1 MDSGNMDPVYTHRF
15 VIVLKYGSI
24 QFTVAVK

>member
-1 MDSGNMDPVYTHRF
+1 MDSGNMDPVYIQRF
-15 VIVLKYGSI
+15 EIVLKYGSI